1 MFSTPLIALFDELL
15 NIQKPHNSNGIV
27 SFRWALPF
35 IERTD
40 NARGFNRMKFGN
52 QPPRCLCASAPG
64 TATHLRLFQYLR
76 YHDSQNRELLRDFD
90 PFYYSVSTQRTD
102 TKLETSS

>member
-52 QPPRCLCASAPG
+52 NDRGAYAHRRLVLQRICDSFNIFVIM
-64 TATHLRLFQYLR
+64 TAKIEHCC
-76 YHDSQNRELLRDFD
+76 
-90 PFYYSVSTQRTD
+90 VM
-102 TKLETSS
+102 